1 MYRDLALMLDWLS
14 GTLGFVEKAR
24 AVNAAGVVT
33 HAELAVGAT
42 TLLLERGDLQP
53 DAYPRGTRWTGVW
66 VDDPD
71 AWFHRLR
78 AMGVDVSSPE
88 NEPWVYAS

>member
-1 MYRDLALMLDWLS
+1 VDFLHTDSADPSGLALYLVYRDLALMLDWLS
-14 GTLGFVEKAR
+14 GTLGVVEKAR
-24 AVNAAGVVT
+24 AVNAWGVVT
-33 HAELAVGAT
+33 NAEVLVGDT

-71 AWFHRLR
+71 A
-78 AMGVDVSSPE
+78 
-88 NEPWVYAS
+88 